1 MFVGIVWKEK
11 MMANMGINTIK
22 RIQEVK
28 SILTNAFYDLD
39 SSSCKLIPKM
49 LPIGPLIN
57 KSISSNSKNTIISQ
71 ENDATSSFSSSC
83 LEWLDDKPNKS
94 VVYVAFGGTGGA
106 MSQCQFDELAHGLE
120 LSGQS
125 FLWVVKPSNNTD
137 NKSKTSLVLNNG
149 RIVEWAP
156 QEKVLAHPAIACFL
170 THCGWNSILEGISFG
185 VPFLCWPNFGEQFF
199 HQDYVSEI
207 LKVGLKLD
215 VDLENGVRSRM
226 EISTKI
232 QMLLSNSSIK
242 ENALKLKVLSEE
254 SIDKNG
260 SSNQNLQS
268 FINQLKL

>member
-1 MFVGIVWKEK
+1 MVWKEK
-11 MMANMGINTIK
+11 MMANMGLDTIT
-22 RIQEVK
+22 RIQHVK

-39 SSSCKLIPKM
+39 SSSCILIPKM
-49 LPIGPLIN
+49 LPIGPLIT

-71 ENDATSSFSSSC
+71 ENDSSSSSSC
-83 LEWLDDKPNKS
+83 LEWLDKKPNKS

-106 MSQCQFDELAHGLE
+106 MSQCQFNELALGLE
-120 LSGQS
+120 LSGQPY
-125 FLWVVKPSNNTD
+125 LWVIRPNNTG
-137 NKSKTSLVLNNG
+137 KKTSFVEYPKGYLKNG
-149 RIVEWAP
+149 RILEWAP
-156 QEKVLAHPAIACFL
+156 QEKVLDHPAIACFL

-199 HQDYVSEI
+199 HQDYVFEI

-226 EISTKI
+226 EIRNKI

-254 SIDKNG
+254 SIGKEG
-260 SSNQNLQS
+260 PSNQNLQR
-268 FINQLKL
+268 FINELNL